1 MEEYIDDFLD
11 KFRSDDRI
19 LELTTFAE
27 QYQLG
32 FIKRDRFG
40 PQDHRLKGFKIFSGK
55 KGKRLRG
62 IISNPEPTLSCST
75 RIYDY
80 HYYGDG
86 GTKKTTIIEIKSP
99 DILVPSF
106 ILQPKGKAK
115 RLKEMFVKGRSV
127 IRDAT
132 FNDHY
137 TIQSDDPDWIQMT
150 FDDDLLDLILSKKKV
165 TIEGSRNY
173 LLVYYKKKRID
184 MDKLI
189 KEYEFAL
196 DLYDYLAGNPG
207 QNFV

>member
-19 LELTTFAE
+19 LELATFAE

-32 FIKRDRFG
+32 FVKRDRFG
-40 PQDHRLKGFKIFSGK
+40 PQDHRIKGFKIFSGK

-62 IISNPEPTLSCST
+62 IISNPEPSLPCSS

-86 GTKKTTIIEIKSP
+86 GTKKTTIIEIKSS
-99 DILVPSF
+99 DIVVPTF
-106 ILQPKGKAK
+106 IIQPKGGIK
-115 RLKEMFVKGRSV
+115 RLKEMFFKDRS
-127 IRDAT
+127 IIKDET
-132 FNDHY
+132 FNEHY
-137 TIQSDDPDWIQMT
+137 EIYSEDQEWVANT
-150 FDDDLLDLILSKKKV
+150 FDDNLLDLLLSKEKI

-196 DLYDYLAGNPG
+196 DVFDQLAGNQG